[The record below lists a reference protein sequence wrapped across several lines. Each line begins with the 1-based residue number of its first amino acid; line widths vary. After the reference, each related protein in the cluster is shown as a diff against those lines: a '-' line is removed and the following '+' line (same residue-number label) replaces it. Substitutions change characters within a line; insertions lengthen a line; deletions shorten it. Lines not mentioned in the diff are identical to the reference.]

1 MMADPVRVIVA
12 LCTGSA
18 VTGAIIGSVGIG
30 LDVPGAGI
38 FSLFLL
44 KNGMGGVANAAIWFF
59 AAVIGAAVSTVL
71 LVVFRKMKLNK
82 QNAGRGK

>member
-18 VTGAIIGSVGIG
+18 VTGAIIGSVGTG

-38 FSLFLL
+38 FSLFLIFTGTG
-44 KNGMGGVANAAIWFF
+44 NGI
-59 AAVIGAAVSTVL
+59 L
-71 LVVFRKMKLNK
+71 
-82 QNAGRGK
+82 Q